1 MNRLQFISLL
11 IPCIGSFVLVILGW
25 MFSNARLGRIE
36 AAVGS
41 IQHDLQEFYRIN
53 GKLEGRVEE
62 TSSRVK

>member
-25 MFSNARLGRIE
+25 MFSSARLGRIE
-36 AAVGS
+36 TAVGS
-41 IQHDLQEFYRIN
+41 IQHDLQEFYRIT